1 MSVTDEIKARIDL
14 VSYVQRY
21 VPTLKKA
28 GRNHKACCPFHNE
41 KSPSFIVNP
50 ERQTWHCF
58 GACSEGGDLFTFAQK
73 ANGWDF
79 KEALRE
85 LAAEAGLQLRA
96 QTPEQ
101 KSESDRLDALRGL
114 VNTAA
119 ESFQRRLFEGDAASV
134 LGYVREARGLSDE
147 TIREFQLGYAPESW
161 DWLLNSLRRLG
172 YRDEDIVDVGLAVR
186 SEKGRIYDRFRN
198 RLMIPIR
205 DERGRVVGFGGRA
218 LGLGDNAKYINSPQ
232 SALFDKSRLLFGLDM
247 GRRAIRE
254 TGTAVVVEGY
264 MDVIQAHQ
272 AGYRNVVA
280 QMGTAMTAPQIQLL
294 EQPGAKKIVI
304 SLDADAAGLSAARRS
319 LDRAENSELNVKRET
334 LSPIY
339 NRQFS
344 IDIRVVTIP
353 SGKDPDDF
361 IRETPDGWQTL
372 VSEAIELSD
381 FVIETAM
388 ADLPQAPS
396 LQEKLGVAEAVW
408 PLLRL
413 SENNIYREENI
424 QKLSRRL
431 RIDERDLMSW
441 TRDKLPVE
449 RPVGAQ
455 APPSD
460 APPEFWAEDDATL
473 PPEAS
478 EFGEP
483 SAGAAAAPA
492 SGRPAERAIEPYCLS
507 LLLKNPNLLYL
518 VNRRLRELADGD
530 DDLLQGPLRALG
542 VEDFTQSAYRILM
555 ARLQDSM
562 AQAGRE
568 PLEYLASV
576 IGEDLQSE
584 YEALLVEPPE
594 AVSQSLRRNFQ
605 ADLNDIFRRRLFRS
619 GARTTE
625 RDELISRALE
635 LRLARLDNE
644 RIEMQ
649 YLQEEA
655 QAGGDGDQRHSDQ
668 LKDKIMLSMRAKA
681 RINQALSRRSL
692 PLKQASIS

>member
-41 KSPSFIVNP
+41 KTPSFIVNP

-85 LAAEAGLQLRA
+85 LAAEAGVQLRA

-119 ESFQRRLFEGDAASV
+119 ESFQRRLFDGDASSV
-134 LGYVREARGLSDE
+134 LQYVRDGRGLSDE
-147 TIREFQLGYAPESW
+147 TIAVFQLGYAPESW

-186 SEKGRIYDRFRN
+186 SEKGRVYDRFRN

-280 QMGTAMTAPQIQLL
+280 QMGTAMTEPQVQLL

-319 LDRAENSELNVKRET
+319 LDRAGNSELNVKRET

-492 SGRPAERAIEPYCLS
+492 SGRQAERAIEPYCLS

-655 QAGGDGDQRHSDQ
+655 QAGGDGDQRHNDQ
-668 LKDKIMLSMRAKA
+668 LKAKIMLSMRAKA